1 MIKEAKVVTIQ
12 LKEDERVDQLMQYGL
27 EIIQSPSVFSFS
39 LDAVLLGDFAKVP
52 KHNRANIV
60 DLCSGNGAVALM
72 LSQQTASPVTGIE
85 IQSRLVDMAQRS
97 IELNKLENQV
107 SVIKADVKDINQHIP
122 KDSVDVLT
130 CNPPYFKISDKSHK
144 NPNEHLAIARHELH
158 LNLQELMQASSGL
171 LKMKGKAYFVHRPDR
186 FLEIMDEMR
195 KVNLTPKR
203 VRFVYPKENKEANM
217 LLIEGIKHGK
227 ETGFK
232 VLPPLYVYQED
243 GTYFPE
249 VKRMIHGDES
259 HDA

>member
-72 LSQQTASPVTGIE
+72 LSQQTDSPVTGIE